1 MKIIRWSV
9 LAVVLAGVAVLVPSS
24 AVADGEQSIAYTCN
38 ETNPDNQ
45 LVPQLS
51 ASIGVTATD
60 SADPVKVFQPVTWT
74 AEVELPDIQPP
85 ISVAL
90 SYLRVR
96 IPIPS
101 SITAVAAGLSAPVG
115 QTPNPAL
122 SDISVAVTPTEVVVQ
137 LPSVPNPSQQWIQ
150 ARSAAAGGGLYYP
163 VNFLS
168 PGSPI
173 VPPVITITGVPTPS
187 ASGGTVSWSAPEFDT
202 ELVYLGDP
210 DTVSCLAD
218 QAPAPSIVDTAVTN
232 GVQLCDGQPVTVQL
246 GFNAP
251 TQAANV
257 IQGTP
262 RNDTT
267 NGLGGNDRFCG
278 LAGVDTYNGGGG
290 ADRALGGAGND
301 KLRGDAGNDRLQGDA
316 GDDNLQGGAN
326 NDTLVGGS
334 NRDTCNGGPQ
344 NDTAT
349 TCEVRQSIP

>member
-1 MKIIRWSV
+1 MKVVRWSA
-9 LAVVLAGVAVLVPSS
+9 LAALLAGLAVLVPSS
-24 AVADGEQSIAYTCN
+24 AKADGEQTIAYTCN
-38 ETNPDNQ
+38 ETDPDNQ
-45 LVPQLS
+45 LVPELS
-51 ASIGVTATD
+51 AAIAVTATD

-96 IPIPS
+96 IPIPTN
-101 SITAVAAGLSAPVG
+101 ITAVAAQLSAPVG

-122 SDISVAVTPTEVVVQ
+122 SDVSVEVTPTEVVVQ
-137 LPSVPNPSQQWIQ
+137 LPESPNPSQQWVQ

-173 VPPVITITGVPTPS
+173 VPPVITITGVPAPS
-187 ASGGTVSWSAPEFDT
+187 ASGATVSWSAPEFDT

-210 DTVSCLAD
+210 DTVSCRAD
-218 QAPAPSIVDTAVTN
+218 PEPDPSIVDTAVTTTR
-232 GVQLCDGQPVTVQL
+232 QLCAGQPVTVQV
-246 GFNAP
+246 GFNTP
-251 TQAANV
+251 TNGADV

-262 RNDTT
+262 ANDTV
-267 NGLGGNDRFCG
+267 NALAGNDRFCG
-278 LAGVDTYNGGGG
+278 LDGGDTYNGGGG
-290 ADRALGGAGND
+290 DDRALGGAGND
-301 KLRGDAGNDRLQGDA
+301 KLRGDAG
-316 GDDNLQGGAN
+316 DDNLQGGAN
-326 NDTLVGGS
+326 NDTLIGGA

-344 NDTAT
+344 TDTAS